1 MVKMNF
7 QCGLQW
13 QPVES
18 SGANYRIDR
27 NELSAGNKSGVYIA
41 VLQGIEKLFGS
52 KPIDVDRLLV
62 SPGAIILMERAK
74 A

>member
-1 MVKMNF
+1 MDFSGSRPKA
-7 QCGLQW
+7 
-13 QPVES
+13 PVPIIGS
-18 SGANYRIDR
+18 IR